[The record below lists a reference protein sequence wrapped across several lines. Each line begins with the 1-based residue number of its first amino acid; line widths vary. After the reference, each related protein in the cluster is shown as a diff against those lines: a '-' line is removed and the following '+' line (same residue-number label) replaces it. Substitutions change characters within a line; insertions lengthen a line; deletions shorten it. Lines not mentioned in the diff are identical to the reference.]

1 MSIAIREVLSFDYFH
16 FLTLAAGRG
25 GLENEINT
33 VGILEYEYDEG
44 LQPRRKFEVNTF
56 VITSLYFAKDKPDLL
71 VDTIRLLYRDG
82 VSGLIVK
89 KIFFQEL
96 PAEALAYAE
105 EINFPIFTYEQSATP
120 HFEDILFQLKQVI
133 SFDGQ
138 QKILE
143 VLVEELLT
151 GDPIPEARIQTL
163 LLQQEP
169 LRKYT
174 LFYLLPDR
182 LNAPIVHWLSLIN
195 DYQHSSLFIRGISYQ
210 NGFFVLLGLKKPL
223 HKEETF
229 PPIAD
234 LFQQIGL
241 PITDF
246 IVGKS
251 LDYRQTAELKNA
263 FSEALVS
270 ARFGEKSQ
278 SKVNSYE
285 ELGVYQLLI
294 PFYQENTFHRYSQ
307 QLLAKIKQ
315 NDPSKKQKLLETA
328 RVFVHYEGD
337 LSMMA
342 DALDIHENSVRY
354 RLHKLKE
361 LLSSGS
367 QALSDFALYEQLSLA
382 VKTAD
387 LLADEG

>member
-1 MSIAIREVLSFDYFH
+1 MSIAIREVLAFDYFH
-16 FLTLAAGRG
+16 FLSLAAGKS
-25 GLENEINT
+25 GLDNEITT

-44 LQPRRKFEVNTF
+44 LHPKRKFDVNTL
-56 VITSLYFAKDKPDLL
+56 VITSLYFAKNKPDLL

-96 PAEALAYAE
+96 PVELLAYAN

-143 VLVEELLT
+143 MLVEELLA
-151 GDPIPEARIQTL
+151 GEAIPEARIQSL
-163 LLQQEP
+163 LFQQEQ
-169 LRKYT
+169 LKKFA

-182 LNAPIVHWLSLIN
+182 LNLPIVHWLSLIN
-195 DYQHSSLFIRGISYQ
+195 NYQHSSFFIRGIGYQ
-210 NGFFVLLGLKKPL
+210 QGFFVLLGIKKHSL
-223 HKEETF
+223 KEESF

-241 PITDF
+241 PATDF
-246 IVGKS
+246 MVGRS

-263 FSEALVS
+263 FSEALIS
-270 ARFGEKSQ
+270 AQFGEKSQ
-278 SKVNSYE
+278 NRVSSYE

-294 PFYQENTFHRYSQ
+294 PYYQDASFSRYSQ
-307 QLLAKIKQ
+307 MLLHKIKQ

-328 RVFVHYEGD
+328 RAFIHYEGN

-342 DALDIHENSVRY
+342 DALEIHENSVRY

-361 LLSSGS
+361 LLSHDSLV
-367 QALSDFALYEQLSLA
+367 LSDFALYEQLSLA
-382 VKTAD
+382 IKTD
-387 LLADEG
+387 ELLTKE

>member
-1 MSIAIREVLSFDYFH
+1 MSIALREVLSFDYFH
-16 FLTLAAGRG
+16 FLTLAAGKS
-25 GLENEINT
+25 GLENEITT

-44 LQPRRKFEVNTF
+44 LHPKRKFDVNSL
-56 VITSLYFAKDKPDLL
+56 VITSLYFAKNNPDLL

-96 PAEALAYAE
+96 PAEVLAYAD

-143 VLVEELLT
+143 GLVEELLA

-163 LLQQEP
+163 LFQQES
-169 LRKYT
+169 LKKYT

-195 DYQHSSLFIRGISYQ
+195 NYQHSSFFIRGISYQ
-210 NGFFVLLGLKKPL
+210 QGFFVLLGLKKHLLKEDHFPL
-223 HKEETF
+223 
-229 PPIAD
+229 IAD

-241 PITDF
+241 SASDF

-251 LDYRQTAELKNA
+251 LDYRQTADLKNA

-270 ARFGEKSQ
+270 AQFSRKSQ
-278 SKVNSYE
+278 SRVNSYE

-294 PFYQENTFHRYSQ
+294 PFYQEDTFRHYSQ
-307 QLLAKIKQ
+307 QLLTKIIS
-315 NDPSKKQKLLETA
+315 NDPSKQQKLLETA
-328 RVFVHYEGD
+328 RAFVHCEGN

-342 DALDIHENSVRY
+342 DTLDIHENSVRY

-361 LLSSGS
+361 LLSNGTQS
-367 QALSDFALYEQLSLA
+367 LSDFALYEQLSLA

-387 LLADEG
+387 LLAEE